1 MYYVLFNI
9 YNIYS
14 LMMHCARSRK
24 LSELVS
30 SHHWPIRDEHCG
42 HVTALRQSQLTWLM
56 FPCSSNCFP
65 LSSKPCVISCPI
77 TTPMPPKFRDLGK
90 NWKISLQPWNTI
102 SYTTYLDIFNS
113 KFKVSTGKARRETE
127 SVANFS
133 QKVLKEFPCDK
144 REVGESPRG
153 TLKWNKNS
161 ILVQMWNRSPLV
173 L

>member
-1 MYYVLFNI
+1 MVHYLLCII

-30 SHHWPIRDEHCG
+30 SHHWPIRDEHGG
-42 HVTALRQSQLTWLM
+42 HVTANHSSPGWCSPARRTASPCRRSRAWSRVQS
-56 FPCSSNCFP
+56 PH
-65 LSSKPCVISCPI
+65 
-77 TTPMPPKFRDLGK
+77 R
-90 NWKISLQPWNTI
+90 SLQNSGIWGKTENLF
-102 SYTTYLDIFNS
+102 TTLKYYIYYLDIFNS

-161 ILVQMWNRSPLV
+161 ILVQMWNRSP
-173 L
+173 